1 MSGRQFIPEP
11 EDQAEEILEL
21 LRDHGFDV
29 DGVEPE
35 DIVPTID
42 SEKPVSV
49 NLRTVADGLK
59 GTLR

>member
-29 DGVEPE
+29 DGIDPV
-35 DIVPTID
+35 DIVQTID